1 MAIMSTNFA
10 WKHEYD
16 VKLWRHK
23 QRTPNTNDHH
33 LPLNKILLM
42 KIFCLRHCHWLL
54 RHTQSRIGHT
64 PYPPIGEGPRCHRGP
79 KFQSRRH
86 LASQRKLRFPK
97 LEYETL
103 EIREV
108 RVLLKEKCI
117 TVIFGPFESTV
128 FSHYNCC
135 WGPFWKQSSPLI
147 HCSCCWGP
155 FESKVGYFAHCS
167 CQGGSRQVPRLPSLK
182 HTTVY
187 KPDNDLIWEYE
198 TDWTRSASSDM
209 RTFSPDVRM

>member
-135 WGPFWKQSSPLI
+135 WGPFWKQSSQPTYTLQLLL
-147 HCSCCWGP
+147 GP
-155 FESKVGYFAHCS
+155 IWK
-167 CQGGSRQVPRLPSLK
+167 QGRLLCTLQLPRGP
-182 HTTVY
+182 
-187 KPDNDLIWEYE
+187 EA
-198 TDWTRSASSDM
+198 SASLA
-209 RTFSPDVRM
+209 FP